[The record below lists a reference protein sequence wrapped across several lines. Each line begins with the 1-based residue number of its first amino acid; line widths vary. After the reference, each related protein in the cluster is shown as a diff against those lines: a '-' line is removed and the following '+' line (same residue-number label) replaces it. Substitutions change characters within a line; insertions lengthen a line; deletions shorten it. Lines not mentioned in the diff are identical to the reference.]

1 MPHLSATA
9 IRKVKDGTVFTTDV
23 TKVGEVYFKL
33 AKYMLRVKPTLFLK
47 KKKETVKFFCSS
59 NHKSL
64 NFFHVLLKRNA

>member
-9 IRKVKDGTVFTTDV
+9 ITKVKDGTVFTTDV

-47 KKKETVKFFCSS
+47 KKKKKEKKLLSS
-59 NHKSL
+59 SALVITNL
-64 NFFHVLLKRNA
+64 